1 MLAMLLFA
9 TIALQLDV
17 GDAGCV
23 DCAQIL
29 TDDETN
35 LSAANSLTSP
45 SSHNLSIAQSLY
57 SKSSNNSDSSFPA
70 WIKTTLGV
78 AVVVLGLVLAGRKVI
93 SKLFIVSNSNKNH
106 GGEKASYSKN
116 NHRDAWKAKRAHRIH
131 PKEIY

>member
-17 GDAGCV
+17 GDVGCV
-23 DCAQIL
+23 DCVQL
-29 TDDETN
+29 SESELETELN
-35 LSAANSLTSP
+35 QTQTTPANSHNSSTIQSRYATS
-45 SSHNLSIAQSLY
+45 
-57 SKSSNNSDSSFPA
+57 SDSSFPA

-106 GGEKASYSKN
+106 GGAKASYSKN